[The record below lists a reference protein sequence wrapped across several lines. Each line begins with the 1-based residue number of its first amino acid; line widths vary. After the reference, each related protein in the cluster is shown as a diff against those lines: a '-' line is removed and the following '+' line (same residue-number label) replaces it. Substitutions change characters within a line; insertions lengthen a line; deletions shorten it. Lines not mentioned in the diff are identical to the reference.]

1 MLCARCKGRGLCG
14 LAKCPIISRFQ
25 ASVKIRPQDSY
36 MGSSP
41 SIFIGSSG
49 YPAVRGG
56 PLLINESDAPPDWLK
71 NAYTI
76 DDIVGIR
83 ARTIRGMAP
92 AGTIEESIQEIAL
105 SQTPIDVEASFHKP
119 VHFDLT
125 FDGTLAPVGLRGD
138 LRRLD
143 VLGNPRI
150 ERQVDKITSDT
161 DLRTTEAVSALYGG
175 GIDTYRITP
184 LLTAGLL
191 GVKRHIVPTRWA
203 ITAVD
208 DMLGTDLRKRIAGNP
223 PLETIRVF
231 CGELYANRI
240 ICLLVPGDWKFE
252 MVEIWQENS
261 LWAGDTETIISDG
274 EGRKKSGYSPIAGA
288 YYSARLAVAE
298 YLERIGRSARIV
310 VVRRVTGGYWAPLGT
325 WVIREA
331 SRKALQSQPKLC
343 HTLAEATAHVTRCM
357 RSPTWLAH
365 SRLIPEIRTQRT
377 LADF

>member
-14 LAKCPIISRFQ
+14 LARCPIISRFR

-49 YPAVRGG
+49 YPAVQGG
-56 PLLINESDAPPDWLK
+56 PLMINESDAPPDWLK

-76 DDIVGIR
+76 EDIVGIR

-92 AGTIEESIQEIAL
+92 AGAIGGSIQEIAL
-105 SQTPIDVEASFHKP
+105 SQTPIDVEASFDKP

-125 FDGTLAPVGLRGD
+125 FDGTLAPVGLRGE
-138 LRRLD
+138 LRRLE
-143 VLGNPRI
+143 VLGNARV
-150 ERQVDKITSDT
+150 ERPVDRITSDT
-161 DLRTTEAVSALYGG
+161 DLRATEAVSALYVD

-191 GVKRHIVPTRWA
+191 GVKRRIVPTRWA

-208 DMLGTDLRKRIAGNP
+208 DMVGSHLKKRIAGNP
-223 PLETIRVF
+223 PIDTIQVF

-240 ICLLVPGDWKFE
+240 VCMLIPGDWKFE

-261 LWAGDTETIISDG
+261 LWAGDKATIISDG

-298 YLERIGRSARIV
+298 YLEKVGRSARIV
-310 VVRRVTGGYWAPLGT
+310 VVRSVTGDYWAPLGT

-331 SRKALQSQPKLC
+331 TRKALQSQPELC
-343 HTLAEATAHVTRCM
+343 HTLTGATAHVTRCM
-357 RSPTWLAH
+357 GSAAWLEH
-365 SRLIPEIRTQRT
+365 SRLIPEIKTQRT